1 MGSHNASACVRCP
14 RAEPWESG
22 WVQLHGR
29 VFVLSPLPRKTSPQH
44 YFHPNPHSS
53 MRTPPHPR
61 RRSARIVR
69 KQLLQHVA
77 KVPANALKRKRSR
90 ACHASGQH
98 RRCKPRS
105 RVQDAALPKGEGSDW
120 EPDSDE
126 CDGSKTCEE
135 YKRASGGGGRTG
147 RTNTVS
153 VTVASRR
160 TAVGCTWSTRCAPLE
175 RLAQNV
181 AALPPLPIDQE
192 VVIDVN
198 REALALGRHNLW
210 LFVLLQRYLER
221 GVFQPDEQGK
231 WTDVGR
237 QGGH

>member
-1 MGSHNASACVRCP
+1 M
-14 RAEPWESG
+14 
-22 WVQLHGR
+22 
-29 VFVLSPLPRKTSPQH
+29 
-44 YFHPNPHSS
+44 
-53 MRTPPHPR
+53 
-61 RRSARIVR
+61 
-69 KQLLQHVA
+69 
-77 KVPANALKRKRSR
+77 
-90 ACHASGQH
+90 
-98 RRCKPRS
+98 
-105 RVQDAALPKGEGSDW
+105 
-120 EPDSDE
+120 
-126 CDGSKTCEE
+126 
-135 YKRASGGGGRTG
+135 
-147 RTNTVS
+147 
-153 VTVASRR
+153 TVASRR